1 MKKQSIEEKLN
12 TIEEQFK
19 SIKLLLSE
27 VKEIMSA
34 SNHEEENKVVKPQTD
49 TTPQRSS
56 NSKIKRISDEREDLP
71 KDTFEQKKYEIK
83 VVGLGVEKIKE

>member
-34 SNHEEENKVVKPQTD
+34 SNQEEENKVVKPQTD

-56 NSKIKRISDEREDLP
+56 NTKIKRISDEREDLP

>member
-1 MKKQSIEEKLN
+1 
-12 TIEEQFK
+12 
-19 SIKLLLSE
+19 LLLSE

-34 SNHEEENKVVKPQTD
+34 SNQEGENKVVKPQTD

-56 NSKIKRISDEREDLP
+56 NSKIKRISDEREGLP

>member
-34 SNHEEENKVVKPQTD
+34 SNQEEENKVVKPQTD

-56 NSKIKRISDEREDLP
+56 NTKIKRISDEREDLP

-83 VVGLGVEKIKE
+83 VVGLGVEKIKQ

>member
-34 SNHEEENKVVKPQTD
+34 SNQEEENKVVKPQTD
-49 TTPQRSS
+49 TPPQRSS
-56 NSKIKRISDEREDLP
+56 NTKIKRISDEREDLP

>member
-34 SNHEEENKVVKPQTD
+34 SNQEGENKVVKPQTD

>member
-34 SNHEEENKVVKPQTD
+34 SNQEGENKVVKPQTD

-56 NSKIKRISDEREDLP
+56 NTKIKRISDEREDLP